1 VHACTDVTGFGLIGH
16 ASEMAK
22 ASGVTVTLEAGRL
35 PVFQG
40 VLAIAGQNRSGGL
53 DSNQQYFG
61 AGVAFE
67 AEVEPSRVAIMYDP
81 QTSGGLLVAASQD
94 SADRVAAALAAA
106 LVAAVRIGS
115 VGAARPGTQI
125 VVRP

>member
-1 VHACTDVTGFGLIGH
+1 
-16 ASEMAK
+16 
-22 ASGVTVTLEAGRL
+22 
-35 PVFQG
+35 
-40 VLAIAGQNRSGGL
+40 
-53 DSNQQYFG
+53 
-61 AGVAFE
+61 
-67 AEVEPSRVAIMYDP
+67 VAIMYDP

-106 LVAAVRIGS
+106 LVPAVRIGS